1 LFFNQ
6 ESLLMPIRG
15 IRGATVIKRDQP
27 DEIAASTRELLEEL
41 QKANPTLRLE
51 NIASVIFTSTPD
63 LISAFPASAAREIG
77 WDNVPLLCC
86 QEIPVPE
93 SLPLC
98 IRVLIHW
105 NTELT
110 QKEIKHI
117 YLGQA
122 GILRPDL
129 AGRTQ

>member
-1 LFFNQ
+1 
-6 ESLLMPIRG
+6 MPIRG
-15 IRGATVIKRDQP
+15 IRGATVIKSDQP

-41 QKANPTLRLE
+41 QKANPTLQLE

-77 WDNVPLLCC
+77 WDNVPLICC